1 MSSFTTDRLFRG
13 KLSVFLF
20 HKVPTECHPD
30 APPELDVAAFREML
44 DFIAEHFRVIPL
56 EEALV
61 LMASDRLPPS
71 AACITFDDGY
81 DGLIDRVIPE
91 LEQRGMH
98 ATFYITTGQLTGQ
111 PMWFERVFHALIQ
124 TSVPSLFIPGL
135 GLPELVLGSRE
146 NRIRAVSLID
156 RYIKYQPLAVRTEFL
171 LQIESACG
179 VNPVDLPCLTIKEL
193 RQIHNRG
200 FAIGAHTESH
210 PILSYCD
217 AITAYLEIARPKELL
232 ESLIRAPVTS
242 FAFPNG
248 RPGIDFHSGH
258 IDMLRNAG
266 YKTAVTTQWGFSNK
280 YTPALQ
286 IPRFSPWGP
295 THMRM
300 RVQMWRN
307 LLTRP
312 RLIYVSAAEGGKG
325 HTDAGRSLQMLSV
338 DNSESPH
345 ALMAWQ
351 NLLRHTPATNAGVHL
366 ASRSVLNGVDG
377 IGCLRSAEVFADAP
391 ALSPDSGGKIAQ
403 FRYFLWLLRHAFAI
417 HPDVMHGNNGP
428 YVNRVAI
435 LVAKLLGIPYVQ
447 HLRGPLEGERDQRW
461 LSRPDAFIAASRR
474 LHGDLLLAGVSPEK
488 VDQIYDGVDLRANE
502 DSPAVHS
509 LRETYSLDRD
519 AVVVMALSA
528 SSDEIWMFL
537 EAITSL
543 PPLSRKLAFL
553 VLGNGEKIL
562 ERMATHTKNVIFVG
576 NRDDIPQLLPQ
587 IDIAVSVA
595 DEPPGW
601 VMLEA
606 IAAGCVFVAPRQ
618 KEAEEILQ
626 EGKNGFL
633 FSPHSPQSLAEKLQQ
648 AVALAGVARSE
659 ADMPLAHRF
668 NAAWCAQATYRVM
681 RNLYLAATGR

>member
-1 MSSFTTDRLFRG
+1 MASLTTDMLFRG

-30 APPELDVAAFREML
+30 APPELDVAAFQEML

-56 EEALV
+56 EEALA

-81 DGLIDRVIPE
+81 DGLVDRVIPE

-98 ATFYITTGQLTGQ
+98 ATFYITTGQLAGQ

-124 TSVPSLFIPGL
+124 TSIPSLFIPGL
-135 GLPELVLGSRE
+135 GLPKLVLGSRE

-171 LQIESACG
+171 QQIEAACG
-179 VNPVDLPCLTIKEL
+179 VNPGELPCMTVKEL

-217 AITAYLEIARPKELL
+217 AITAYIEIARPKELL

-280 YTPALQ
+280 YTPVLQ

-295 THMRM
+295 THLRM
-300 RVQMWRN
+300 RIQMWRN

-312 RLIYVSAAEGGKG
+312 RLIYVSTAEGGKG
-325 HTDAGRSLQMLSV
+325 HVDAGRSLQVLSV
-338 DNSESPH
+338 DNGDSMH

-351 NLLRHTPATNAGVHL
+351 NLLRHTPAHNAGVHL
-366 ASRSVLNGVDG
+366 ASQSGVMGVDG
-377 IGCLRSAEVFADAP
+377 IACIRSASLFADAP
-391 ALSPDSGGKIAQ
+391 DMARVSGEKIRQ
-403 FRYFLWLLRHAFAI
+403 LRYFFGLLRHAFAI
-417 HPDVMHGNNGP
+417 RPDVMHGNNGP
-428 YVNRVAI
+428 YLNRTAI

-447 HLRGPLEGERDQRW
+447 HVRGPLEGARDQPW
-461 LSRPDAFIAASRR
+461 LSRVDAFIAASRR

-488 VDQIYDGVDLRANE
+488 VDQIYDGVDPRGNGDAPV
-502 DSPAVHS
+502 SS
-509 LRETYSLDRD
+509 LRETYALERD
-519 AVVVMALSA
+519 TVVIMALSA
-528 SSDEIWMFL
+528 SSDEVWAFL
-537 EAITSL
+537 EAIASL

-553 VLGNGEKIL
+553 VLGNGEKVL
-562 ERMATHTKNVIFVG
+562 ERMAPHTQNVIFVG
-576 NRDDIPQLLPQ
+576 NREDIPQLLPQ

-595 DEPPGW
+595 DEPPAW

-648 AVALAGVARSE
+648 AVALAGVVRNE